1 MICQQTRGLLAS
13 RQLERHPS
21 FRVIVLAERPPRGVF
36 SHKREPFQGM
46 CHFPNGYLV
55 VSSGTNNWGDIC
67 MEGEAEAA
75 DTPDAFLKA
84 LAESLKGKEG
94 VDAGV
99 ADILKTHI
107 LKAAPAQN
115 AVALAKDAILKLAGE
130 RANPP
135 KPEVVNG

>member
-1 MICQQTRGLLAS
+1 
-13 RQLERHPS
+13 
-21 FRVIVLAERPPRGVF
+21 V
-36 SHKREPFQGM
+36 
-46 CHFPNGYLV
+46 
-55 VSSGTNNWGDIC
+55 
-67 MEGEAEAA
+67 EGEAEPA

-84 LAESLKGKEG
+84 LGESLKGKEG

-107 LKAAPAQN
+107 LKVAPSPN

-135 KPEVVNG
+135 KPEVANG

>member
-1 MICQQTRGLLAS
+1 
-13 RQLERHPS
+13 
-21 FRVIVLAERPPRGVF
+21 
-36 SHKREPFQGM
+36 
-46 CHFPNGYLV
+46 
-55 VSSGTNNWGDIC
+55 